1 MKKKFKDLQINDI
14 IFVGATFY
22 KIKEK
27 SEKDGCLILICSNNK
42 KYYIPYNKM
51 NSSKAKIGKNMVFI
65 SPKVWHKYLLR
76 TAENYYNDYQ
86 SALIAEDK
94 RLTNLLL
101 WPNILNCSN
110 PIDVSKVDTSG
121 VRNMIRTFCDCRGI
135 ETLDLSNFDTSKIT
149 DMSWIFRYC
158 SSLAFLNLSNFDTSN
173 VTDMRYMFFECK
185 KLASLDLSNFD
196 TSKVKRMDL
205 MFDNCCDLTSLNL
218 SNFDTSKVTDMS
230 WMFYKCMSLAS
241 LDISSFNFTSTVA
254 TDNMFCLCKS
264 LTDLKFGKN
273 LKKPLNFRSCPLT
286 HESALSVINGLAKV
300 EQRQTIFF
308 SEPTYDTLSK
318 EDIKLAEDKKWSIEQ
333 Y

>member
-1 MKKKFKDLQINDI
+1 MIMKNKI
-14 IFVGATFY
+14 TF
-22 KIKEK
+22 
-27 SEKDGCLILICSNNK
+27 
-42 KYYIPYNKM
+42 
-51 NSSKAKIGKNMVFI
+51 
-65 SPKVWHKYLLR
+65 
-76 TAENYYNDYQ
+76 
-86 SALIAEDK
+86 
-94 RLTNLLL
+94 TNLVGKQFCMLSDE
-101 WPNILNCSN
+101 PNKFM
-110 PIDVSKVDTSG
+110 IDS
-121 VRNMIRTFCDCRGI
+121 I
-135 ETLDLSNFDTSKIT
+135 EKNAISKIEFDKTYNLLSEEAAWLFSNYSKLT
-149 DMSWIFRYC
+149 DVNIDK
-158 SSLAFLNLSNFDTSN
+158 LNTSN
-173 VTDMRYMFFECK
+173 VTDMSYMFFECK

-273 LKKPLNFRSCPLT
+273 LKKPLNFSSCPLT

>member
-121 VRNMIRTFCDCRGI
+121 VRNMIRAFCDCRGI
-135 ETLDLSNFDTSKIT
+135 ETLDLSNFDTS
-149 DMSWIFRYC
+149 
-158 SSLAFLNLSNFDTSN
+158 N
-173 VTDMRYMFFECK
+173 
-185 KLASLDLSNFD
+185 
-196 TSKVKRMDL
+196 VKRMDL

-273 LKKPLNFRSCPLT
+273 LKKSLNFRSCPLT

>member
-135 ETLDLSNFDTSKIT
+135 ETLDLSNFDTSK
-149 DMSWIFRYC
+149 
-158 SSLAFLNLSNFDTSN
+158 
-173 VTDMRYMFFECK
+173 
-185 KLASLDLSNFD
+185 
-196 TSKVKRMDL
+196 
-205 MFDNCCDLTSLNL
+205 
-218 SNFDTSKVTDMS
+218 VTDMS